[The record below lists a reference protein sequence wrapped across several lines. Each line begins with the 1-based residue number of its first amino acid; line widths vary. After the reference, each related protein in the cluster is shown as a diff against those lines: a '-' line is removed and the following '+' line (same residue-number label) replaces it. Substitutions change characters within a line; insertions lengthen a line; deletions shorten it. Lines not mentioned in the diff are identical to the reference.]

1 MWVKRTIGEVMNN
14 KKSIFF
20 NYFGIIKDTRQQA
33 KVRHLLIDILF
44 IAVADTID
52 NATDWEEV
60 EIFAK
65 KRENWFRKFLELP
78 NGIASHDT
86 FERVFRWIEPKQFE
100 TCFVHWVRE
109 IAVLSNRSIV
119 AIDGKTM
126 RGAFDTD
133 DKKSPIHIVS
143 AWASENGM
151 VLGQVKTDEKS
162 NEITAIPELLDLIF
176 VKNCIVT
183 IDAMGTQTKIAEK
196 IIDKKTDYVL
206 ALKGNQPNLYKD
218 VVDFFHS
225 AEETNF
231 EEINVKSSTTSDKG
245 HGRIEVRKYYLVEDI
260 EWLSMKD
267 EWKGLKS
274 IGMAI
279 RECEIKGE
287 KTIERRYFISSL
299 KDSIDEFSTAVR
311 KHWGIEVTHWFLDV
325 VFKEDSRRV
334 RKDNGPQNL
343 AMLKHLALN
352 IIKKDTSEPKYSLKS
367 IRFAASIDNN
377 YLEQVLIK
385 NFI

>member
-1 MWVKRTIGEVMNN
+1 MDSTSSLFI
-14 KKSIFF
+14 
-20 NYFGIIKDTRQQA
+20 NYFGIIKDIRQQS
-33 KVRHLLIDILF
+33 KVRHKLIDILF
-44 IAVADTID
+44 IAVAATIA
-52 NATDWEEV
+52 NASDWKDI
-60 EIFAK
+60 EIFAVK
-65 KRENWFRKFLELP
+65 KEHWFRKFLELP
-78 NGIASHDT
+78 NGIPSHDT
-86 FERVFRWIEPKQFE
+86 FERTFRWIDPKQFE
-100 TCFVHWVRE
+100 KCFVHWIRE
-109 IAVLSNRSIV
+109 IAALADRSIV

-126 RGAFDTD
+126 CGAFDTD

-196 IIDKKTDYVL
+196 IIDKKADYVL
-206 ALKGNQPNLYKD
+206 ALKGNQPNLHND
-218 VVDFFHS
+218 VVDFFED
-225 AEETNF
+225 AEKTNF
-231 EEINVKSSTTSDKG
+231 DGLKVKSCMTTDKD
-245 HGRIEVRKYYLVEDI
+245 HGRIEVRKYFLVENVD
-260 EWLSMKD
+260 WLSMKD

-279 RECEIKGE
+279 RECEVKGE
-287 KTIERRYFISSL
+287 KTVEKRYFISSL
-299 KDSIDEFSTAVR
+299 KDSIDEFGDAVR
-311 KHWGIEVTHWFLDV
+311 KHWGIEITHWFLDV
-325 VFKEDSRRV
+325 VFKEDARRV

-343 AMLKHLALN
+343 ALLKRVALN
-352 IIKKDTSEPKYSLKS
+352 ILRKDVTEPKYSLKS
-367 IRFAASIDNN
+367 KRFASSVDND

>member
-1 MWVKRTIGEVMNN
+1 MDNTN
-14 KKSIFF
+14 SLFF

-33 KVRHLLIDILF
+33 KVRHKLIDILF
-44 IAVADTID
+44 ISVAATIA
-52 NATDWEEV
+52 NASDWEEV

-65 KRENWFRKFLELP
+65 KREEWFRKFLELP
-78 NGIASHDT
+78 NGIPSHDT

-100 TCFVHWVRE
+100 KCFVHWVRE
-109 IAVLSNRSIV
+109 IAALTDRSIV

-126 RGAFDTD
+126 RGAFDTE

-151 VLGQVKTDEKS
+151 IMGQVKTDEKS

-176 VKNCIVT
+176 VKNCIIT

-196 IIDKKTDYVL
+196 IINKKADYVL
-206 ALKGNQPNLYKD
+206 ALKGNQPNLHQD
-218 VVDFFHS
+218 VVDFFED
-225 AEETNF
+225 AEKTNF
-231 EEINVKSSTTSDKG
+231 HELKVKSSITSDKD

-260 EWLSMKD
+260 DWLSMKN

-279 RECEIKGE
+279 RECEIKGK
-287 KTIERRYFISSL
+287 KTVERRYFISSL
-299 KDSIDEFSTAVR
+299 KDSIDEFSSAVR
-311 KHWGIEVTHWFLDV
+311 KHWGIESTHWVLDV
-325 VFKEDSRRV
+325 VFKEDGRRV
-334 RKDNGPQNL
+334 RKDCGPQNL
-343 AMLKHLALN
+343 AMLKRLALN
-352 IIKKDTSEPKYSLKS
+352 IIKKDTTEPKYSLKS
-367 IRFAASIDNN
+367 KRFAASIDND

>member
-1 MWVKRTIGEVMNN
+1 MLNKRKEVTFMNN
-14 KKSIFF
+14 RDSIFF

-44 IAVADTID
+44 IAVAATIA
-52 NATDWEEV
+52 NAGDWEEV

-65 KRENWFRKFLELP
+65 KREEWFRKFLELP
-78 NGIASHDT
+78 NGIPSHDT

-100 TCFVHWVRE
+100 KCFVHWVRE
-109 IAVLSNRSIV
+109 IAELAARSVV

-176 VKNCIVT
+176 VKNCIIT

-196 IIDKKTDYVL
+196 IIEKKADYVL
-206 ALKGNQPNLYKD
+206 ALKGNQPNLHQD
-218 VVDFFHS
+218 VVDFFED
-225 AEETNF
+225 AEKTKF
-231 EEINVKSSTTSDKG
+231 DGFKVKSCTTTDKG
-245 HGRIEVRKYYLVEDI
+245 HGRIETRKYYLVEDI
-260 EWLSMKD
+260 DWLSMKD
-267 EWKGLKS
+267 QWKGLKS

-279 RECEIKGE
+279 RECEAKGKKTVE
-287 KTIERRYFISSL
+287 KRYYISSL
-299 KDSIDEFSTAVR
+299 TDSIDEFSTAVR
-311 KHWGIEVTHWFLDV
+311 KHWGIESTHWILDV
-325 VFKEDSRRV
+325 VFKEDGRRV
-334 RKDNGPQNL
+334 RKEYGPQNL
-343 AMLKHLALN
+343 AMLKRLALN
-352 IIKKDTSEPKYSLKS
+352 ILKKDTTEPKYSLKS
-367 IRFAASIDNN
+367 KRFASSIDIA

>member
-1 MWVKRTIGEVMNN
+1 MSN
-14 KKSIFF
+14 KESIFF

-44 IAVADTID
+44 IAVAATIA
-52 NATDWEEV
+52 NASDWEEV

-65 KRENWFRKFLELP
+65 KREDWFRKFLELP
-78 NGIASHDT
+78 NGIPSHDT
-86 FERVFRWIEPKQFE
+86 FERVFKWIEPKQFE

-109 IAVLSNRSIV
+109 IATLSDRSIV

-143 AWASENGM
+143 AWASDNGM

-196 IIDKKTDYVL
+196 IIDKKADYVL
-206 ALKGNQPNLYKD
+206 ALKGNQPNLHQD
-218 VVDFFHS
+218 VVDFFED
-225 AEETNF
+225 AEKTNF
-231 EEINVKSSTTSDKG
+231 DGLKVKSSMTSDKG
-245 HGRIEVRKYYLVEDI
+245 HGRIEVRRYYLVEDI
-260 EWLSMKD
+260 DWLSMKD

-279 RECEIKGE
+279 RECETKGQ

-299 KDSIDEFSTAVR
+299 KGEIEEFATAVR

-325 VFKEDSRRV
+325 VFKEDARRV

-343 AMLKHLALN
+343 AMLKRLALN

-367 IRFAASIDNN
+367 KRFAASIDNN